1 MQKTA
6 TCSRSILLAAAL
18 FSFPGLRAATVIWDT
33 DVAAGYQPGGGTWD
47 TTGLKW
53 TTDGTTLSPWASGD
67 IAAFSVGTQGATDTI
82 NLASAIDIGGLTFG
96 GGTPYSPNW
105 IIAGTGR
112 FNLVAASDI
121 TVYGSSTATISSVIG
136 GAYALNKAGAGTLVL
151 DAVNTYSGGTTLS
164 TGQLTIKNAKGAGT
178 GAITLNGG
186 TLAIGPFLQINVANN
201 LSLVA
206 PSSTFE
212 FSGTYYQST
221 SPYTSTL
228 SGLISGA
235 GGIVKTGSGALRLS
249 GPNTY
254 AGGTTINQGW
264 IVLGHSQAAGAGSIN
279 LSGGVLG
286 LVNDLTVSNGL
297 VLQAARSIVDMNV
310 VYGNGSPYSTTLAG
324 VVSGVGTLVKTG
336 SGDVRLTGANTF
348 SGGSSIEAGY
358 LTLVANQAAGVGSI
372 NLNGGVLGLAS
383 NLNVGNGV
391 VLQSAR
397 SVVSMDVVYG
407 NGSPYN
413 STLSGVVSGAGVLVK
428 AGRGMVTLSGVNT
441 YSGGTSIEAG
451 FLKLANNQGAGS
463 GVISFNGG
471 NLELGLNLTVAN
483 DLNLLSSSGAIS
495 MNVAYGS
502 GYPYTSTLTG
512 VISGSGLLQKIG
524 IGNVT
529 LKGVNAY
536 TGGTSIDAGWV
547 TLGNNAAAGTGA
559 ITVNGG
565 SLYLQNGI
573 NASNSVAL
581 AAPQSKVGVEG
592 TSTGT
597 LSGVISGTG
606 TLNKDGTGTLVLT
619 GANTFTGG
627 VSVNAGSLLVNGSTL
642 GATVV
647 AAGASLGGTGSVG
660 NVTLAAG
667 AKITP
672 GASGGSSIGTL
683 TLASLKLEGAS
694 VIQWNLA
701 RADQAAGTGYDCLKV
716 TGLLDLSAASS
727 LSKLQLVLAGAP
739 TNFDVQQAAS
749 FKLMDYGSLNLG
761 SNTNISDLFAIDVSG
776 LKDQNGFS
784 PQFFQFSVV
793 DDSAN
798 HQLLLNYTSAIPEP
812 STYGVSLGGLGLA
825 IAAVRRRRR
834 VPVA

>member
-67 IAAFSVGTQGATDTI
+67 IAAFSVGTQGATDAI
-82 NLASAIDIGGLTFG
+82 NLASTIDIGGLTFG

-105 IIAGTGR
+105 TIAGAGR
-112 FNLVAASDI
+112 LNLVAASDF

-136 GAYALNKAGAGTLVL
+136 GAFALNKAGAGTLVL
-151 DAVNTYSGGTTLS
+151 DATNTYSGGTTIS
-164 TGQLTIKNAKGAGT
+164 TGQLMIKNAKGAGSGT
-178 GAITLNGG
+178 IALKGG
-186 TLAIGPFLQINVANN
+186 SFAIGSFLQINVANN
-201 LSLVA
+201 FSLVA
-206 PSSTFE
+206 ASSTFD

-228 SGLISGA
+228 SGVISGSGA
-235 GGIVKTGSGALRLS
+235 FVKTGSGALYLS
-249 GPNTY
+249 GLNTY
-254 AGGTTINQGW
+254 SGGTLINQGW
-264 IVLGHSQAAGAGSIN
+264 VVLSNNQAAGTGAIN
-279 LSGGVLG
+279 LNGGVLG

-336 SGDVRLTGANTF
+336 SGDVRLTGVNTF

-358 LTLVANQAAGVGSI
+358 LTLAANQAAGVGSI
-372 NLNGGVLGLAS
+372 NLNGGVLGLTN
-383 NLNVGNGV
+383 NLNVGNSV

-397 SVVSMDVVYG
+397 SVVFMDVVYG

-413 STLSGVVSGAGVLVK
+413 STLSGVVSGTGVLVK
-428 AGRGMVTLSGVNT
+428 TGRGMVTLTGVNT
-441 YSGGTSIEAG
+441 YTGGTSIESG
-451 FLKLANNQGAGS
+451 YLRLSSNQAAGS
-463 GVISFNGG
+463 GAITLNGG
-471 NLELGLNLTVAN
+471 KLDLAQNLTVAN

-495 MNVAYGS
+495 MDVAYGS

-529 LKGVNAY
+529 LKGVNSY

-776 LKDQNGFS
+776 LKDQNGVS

-793 DDSAN
+793 NDSVN
-798 HQLLLNYTSAIPEP
+798 RQLLLNYTSAIPEP
-812 STYGVSLGGLGLA
+812 STYGVSLGALGLA
-825 IAAVRRRRR
+825 VAAVRRRRR
-834 VPVA
+834 TSAA